1 MCILAPGKWSV
12 VLAKNRRRCDIV
24 DALSLKLIS
33 DQDSCVEFVCLID
46 LLLSQVADTWNVF
59 VNIVCMGRTVAR
71 DISSCLRPR
80 CRPGRVG
87 MHDTANIRET
97 VVKYHVGRRIG
108 RRVVL
113 ALDLIALQIHN
124 DHIFRCQFVII
135 YTARLDYKKSCLP
148 VDTTDIAP
156 GKCHQ
161 LIFWQKHI
169 CLINFSF

>member
-1 MCILAPGKWSV
+1 MIISQFAAILQLLPKRLHCDCLMCILAPGKWSV

-33 DQDSCVEFVCLID
+33 DQDSCVEFVSLID

-97 VVKYHVGRRIG
+97 VVKYHGVAVSEEG
-108 RRVVL
+108 L
-113 ALDLIALQIHN
+113 YLPSTLLP
-124 DHIFRCQFVII
+124 C
-135 YTARLDYKKSCLP
+135 KS
-148 VDTTDIAP
+148 TTTISS
-156 GKCHQ
+156 GVS
-161 LIFWQKHI
+161 L
-169 CLINFSF
+169 S